1 MENYNKNKIKHKDNL
16 IFLNLK
22 WVASKTN
29 KQTTSMDSLKQTV
42 WHYASHTSTSLVRF
56 SKKVS
61 SSTVSLLSSVYLTL

>member
-1 MENYNKNKIKHKDNL
+1 MENYNKNKIKDKDNL
-16 IFLNLK
+16 IFLK
-22 WVASKTN
+22 PEMGCFQN
-29 KQTTSMDSLKQTV
+29 KLTTCMNSLEQTV

>member
-16 IFLNLK
+16 IFLK
-22 WVASKTN
+22 PEMGFFQN
-29 KQTTSMDSLKQTV
+29 KLTTCMNSLKQTA
-42 WHYASHTSTSLVRF
+42 WHYSSHTSTSLVRF

>member
-1 MENYNKNKIKHKDNL
+1 MENYNKNKIKDKDNL
-16 IFLNLK
+16 IFFNLK
-22 WVASKTN
+22 WVVSKT
-29 KQTTSMDSLKQTV
+29 TCMDSLKQTV